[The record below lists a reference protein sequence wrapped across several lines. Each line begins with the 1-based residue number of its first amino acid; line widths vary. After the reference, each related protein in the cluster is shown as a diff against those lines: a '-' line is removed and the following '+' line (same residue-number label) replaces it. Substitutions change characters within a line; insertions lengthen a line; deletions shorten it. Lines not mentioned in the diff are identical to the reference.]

1 MRRMLRIAG
10 VAICV
15 LTACNYTE
23 GQCWIDGESAGSVGA
38 GGGPLVPGWGG
49 FGDVPP
55 EPQGAGDPP
64 PPDCNIVKDTP
75 CKEKCLADYV
85 AAAEKCTELKDN
97 EAQKRTCDEA
107 AFARYS
113 SCRDDCVKQENDCK
127 KCKLDCDA
135 EHDECHA
142 QCKDAGCHAKCNEA
156 YGKCLKQCG
165 DCPH

>member
-1 MRRMLRIAG
+1 MS
-10 VAICV
+10 V

-23 GQCWIDGESAGSVGA
+23 GQCWIDGEGAGSVGA

-49 FGDVPP
+49 FGEVPP
-55 EPQGAGDPP
+55 EPQGVGDPL

-107 AFARYS
+107 AFARYA
-113 SCRDDCVKQENDCK
+113 SCREECVKQENDCLEHCK
-127 KCKLDCDA
+127 QLCDQIMDKCKEDCKNDPNPSA
-135 EHDECHA
+135 CRSRCMD
-142 QCKDAGCHAKCNEA
+142 D
-156 YGKCLKQCG
+156 YGKCLKEC
-165 DCPH
+165 DKKCK